1 MERYDFDK
9 MELNDVAALAAGGN
23 VSAIEFIV
31 NSLRGTIKQKAR
43 SFYVSGADS
52 DDLVQEGM
60 IGLIKAIRDYSP
72 DKNTAFRTFADI
84 CITRQIFTAIK
95 ASRCKKHIPLNY
107 YVSLYNTVGDNDGSE
122 HYLVD
127 ELDADEA
134 TDPIENMALKEEFD
148 SFSAAL
154 SQRLSPL
161 ENQVLEKY
169 LLGMNYKEIAK
180 ELQRSEKS
188 IDNALQRIKQK
199 ASVVLEEGGKV

>member
-72 DKNTAFRTFADI
+72 DKNASFRTFADI

>member
-1 MERYDFDK
+1 MERYDFDN
-9 MELNDVAALAAGGN
+9 MELNDVAALAANGN

-31 NSLRGTIKQKAR
+31 NSLRGLIKQKAR

-72 DKNTAFRTFADI
+72 NKNASFRTFADV

-107 YVSLYNTVGDNDGSE
+107 YISLYNTVGDNDGSE

-127 ELDADEA
+127 ELDADDS
-134 TDPIENMALKEEFD
+134 TDPIEDMALKEELD
-148 SFSAAL
+148 NFSLAL

-169 LLGMNYKEIAK
+169 LSGMNYKEIAK
-180 ELQRSEKS
+180 VLQRSEKS

-199 ASVVLEEGGKV
+199 ASIVLESGGRV

>member
-9 MELNDVAALAAGGN
+9 MELNDVAALAANGN

-31 NSLRGTIKQKAR
+31 NSLRGLIKQKAR

-60 IGLIKAIRDYSP
+60 IGLIKAIRDNSP
-72 DKNTAFRTFADI
+72 NKNASFRTIADV

-95 ASRCKKHIPLNY
+95 ASRCKMHIPLNY
-107 YVSLYNTVGDNDGSE
+107 YISLYNTVGDNDGSE

-127 ELDADEA
+127 ELDADDS
-134 TDPIENMALKEEFD
+134 TDPIEDMALKEELD
-148 SFSAAL
+148 NFSLAL

-169 LLGMNYKEIAK
+169 LSGMNYKEIAK
-180 ELQRSEKS
+180 VLQRSEKS

-199 ASVVLEEGGKV
+199 ASIVLESGGRV

>member
-9 MELNDVAALAAGGN
+9 MELNDVAALAASGS

-31 NSLRGTIKQKAR
+31 NSLRGLIKQKAR

-72 DKNTAFRTFADI
+72 EKNASFRTFADI

-107 YVSLYNTVGDNDGSE
+107 YISLYNTVGDTDGSE

-127 ELDADEA
+127 ELDADDS
-134 TDPIENMALKEEFD
+134 TDPIEDMALKEEFD
-148 SFSAAL
+148 SFSLAL
-154 SQRLSPL
+154 SQKLSAL

-169 LLGMNYKEIAK
+169 LSGMNYKEIAK

-199 ASVVLEEGGKV
+199 AAIVLEDGGRV